1 MRNSQIS
8 RSKALNKSSTKAPTI
23 STSASMSKNPAKSP
37 LKLQLNRP
45 PVPWIRK
52 KGLLGSIYSFE
63 SCKKKDPHREHS
75 SESCLSVLQEH
86 SLAIEFN
93 WFWFHSCEEF
103 EAISM
108 IKIQSMVTKLRSK
121 RKGSPYRMTA
131 FYVETSLLK
140 RVLGYC
146 NTSLQL
152 QRKEM
157 SYNNYLGVDSAWNC
171 VSDSENPT
179 CAVMKHTNP
188 CGEAY
193 QIAVIADP
201 GSTFGG
207 IVAANV
213 KVDKASHESH
223 NRFNESLATLA
234 VALVTAV
241 NTKRIGD
248 GELIVFSGVE
258 MYLAKISVYDNVV
271 KATFVLL
278 GNTGPE
284 LTGRQAL
291 ELIDNYFE
299 ANGDIGANHEMPT
312 PQCLVEV
319 SSSNLT
325 VKRQTISVTKVVS
338 PAVLPPFVVAES
350 QPDAIDEEST
360 CSSINSFLS

>member
-1 MRNSQIS
+1 MNLCY
-8 RSKALNKSSTKAPTI
+8 K
-23 STSASMSKNPAKSP
+23 
-37 LKLQLNRP
+37 
-45 PVPWIRK
+45 V
-52 KGLLGSIYSFE
+52 
-63 SCKKKDPHREHS
+63 HS

-93 WFWFHSCEEF
+93 WFWFHSCKEF

-193 QIAVIADP
+193 QLAVIADP

-207 IVAANV
+207 IVATNV
-213 KVDKASHESH
+213 KVDKNIVLSELQYNPVVIERNMFRFRSFQEFEGYHRPMKASHESH

-241 NTKRIGD
+241 NSKRIGH

-258 MYLAKISVYDNVV
+258 MYRAEISVYDNVV

-278 GNTGPE
+278 SNTGPE

-360 CSSINSFLS
+360 CSWINSFLS

>member
-1 MRNSQIS
+1 MNLCY
-8 RSKALNKSSTKAPTI
+8 K
-23 STSASMSKNPAKSP
+23 
-37 LKLQLNRP
+37 
-45 PVPWIRK
+45 V
-52 KGLLGSIYSFE
+52 
-63 SCKKKDPHREHS
+63 HS

-93 WFWFHSCEEF
+93 WFWFEV
-103 EAISM
+103 ISM
-108 IKIQSMVTKLRSK
+108 VRFRFCCRIQI
-121 RKGSPYRMTA
+121 TA

-152 QRKEM
+152 QRMEM
-157 SYNNYLGVDSAWNC
+157 SYNNYLGVVDSAWNC

-193 QIAVIADP
+193 RLALIADP

-213 KVDKASHESH
+213 KVDKGFFATKRKDIYCVTDHKLTICFTQNIVLSELQYNPVVIERNMFRFRSFQEFEGYHRPMKASHESH

-234 VALVTAV
+234 VVLVTAV
-241 NTKRIGD
+241 NTKHIG
-248 GELIVFSGVE
+248 GTVLR
-258 MYLAKISVYDNVV
+258 YLS
-271 KATFVLL
+271 T
-278 GNTGPE
+278 TM
-284 LTGRQAL
+284 QAL

-312 PQCLVEV
+312 PQCLVEI

-325 VKRQTISVTKVVS
+325 VKRHTIIVTKVVC

-360 CSSINSFLS
+360 CSWINSFMS

>member
-1 MRNSQIS
+1 LPWMRNSQIS
-8 RSKALNKSSTKAPTI
+8 RSKALNKSSTKAPAI

-37 LKLQLNRP
+37 LKLQRIHVYPFFKN
-45 PVPWIRK
+45 I
-52 KGLLGSIYSFE
+52 
-63 SCKKKDPHREHS
+63 
-75 SESCLSVLQEH
+75 
-86 SLAIEFN
+86 FN
-93 WFWFHSCEEF
+93 WFWFHSCKEF

-108 IKIQSMVTKLRSK
+108 RI
-121 RKGSPYRMTA
+121 TA

-152 QRKEM
+152 QRMKM

-171 VSDSENPT
+171 ESDSENPT
-179 CAVMKHTNP
+179 CAVMKHT
-188 CGEAY
+188 AY
-193 QIAVIADP
+193 RLALIADP

-213 KVDKASHESH
+213 KGFFATKRKDIYCVTDQNLTICFTQNIVLSELQYNPVVIERNMFRFRSFQEFEGYHRPMKASHESH

-234 VALVTAV
+234 VVLVTSV
-241 NTKRIGD
+241 NTKCFGGTVLR
-248 GELIVFSGVE
+248 
-258 MYLAKISVYDNVV
+258 YLSM
-271 KATFVLL
+271 TMSLRQLL
-278 GNTGPE
+278 CS
-284 LTGRQAL
+284 LAL

-312 PQCLVEV
+312 PQCLVEI

-325 VKRQTISVTKVVS
+325 VKRHTIIVTKVVC

-360 CSSINSFLS
+360 CSWINSFMS

>member
-23 STSASMSKNPAKSP
+23 STSASMSKNPGKSP

-52 KGLLGSIYSFE
+52 KGCLTRSTALNPAKRKILIGFDLLFMAKRYG
-63 SCKKKDPHREHS
+63 
-75 SESCLSVLQEH
+75 LSVLQEH

-93 WFWFHSCEEF
+93 WFWFHSCKEF

-121 RKGSPYRMTA
+121 RKGCKRDKEREAFKSKFLETYFRWGDLLLIQLKSMIEKSTIELFKFYSVWKPSDSAPYRMTA

-193 QIAVIADP
+193 QLAVIADP

-207 IVAANV
+207 IVATNV
-213 KVDKASHESH
+213 KVDK
-223 NRFNESLATLA
+223 
-234 VALVTAV
+234 V
-241 NTKRIGD
+241 
-248 GELIVFSGVE
+248 
-258 MYLAKISVYDNVV
+258 
-271 KATFVLL
+271 
-278 GNTGPE
+278 
-284 LTGRQAL
+284 
-291 ELIDNYFE
+291 ID
-299 ANGDIGANHEMPT
+299 
-312 PQCLVEV
+312 
-319 SSSNLT
+319 
-325 VKRQTISVTKVVS
+325 
-338 PAVLPPFVVAES
+338 
-350 QPDAIDEEST
+350 
-360 CSSINSFLS
+360 

>member
-1 MRNSQIS
+1 MNLCY
-8 RSKALNKSSTKAPTI
+8 K
-23 STSASMSKNPAKSP
+23 
-37 LKLQLNRP
+37 
-45 PVPWIRK
+45 V
-52 KGLLGSIYSFE
+52 
-63 SCKKKDPHREHS
+63 HS

-93 WFWFHSCEEF
+93 WFWFHSCKEF

-121 RKGSPYRMTA
+121 RKAPYRMTA

-193 QIAVIADP
+193 QLAVIADP

-207 IVAANV
+207 IVATNV
-213 KVDKASHESH
+213 KVDKHMPFIQGLFATKRKDIYCVTDHKLTICFTQNIVLSELQYNPVVIERNMFRFRSFQEFEGYHRPMKASHESH

-241 NTKRIGD
+241 NSKRIGH

-258 MYLAKISVYDNVV
+258 MYRAEISVYDNVV

-278 GNTGPE
+278 SNTGPE

-360 CSSINSFLS
+360 CSWINSFLS

>member
-1 MRNSQIS
+1 
-8 RSKALNKSSTKAPTI
+8 
-23 STSASMSKNPAKSP
+23 
-37 LKLQLNRP
+37 
-45 PVPWIRK
+45 
-52 KGLLGSIYSFE
+52 
-63 SCKKKDPHREHS
+63 
-75 SESCLSVLQEH
+75 LSVLREH

-93 WFWFHSCEEF
+93 WFWFHSCKEF

-179 CAVMKHTNP
+179 CAAMKHTNP

-193 QIAVIADP
+193 QLAVIADP
-201 GSTFGG
+201 GSTFGV

-213 KVDKASHESH
+213 KVDKGLFATKRKDIYCVTDHKLTICFTQNIVLSELQYNPVVIERNMFRFRSFQEFEGYHRPMKASHESH

-241 NTKRIGD
+241 NTKRIG
-248 GELIVFSGVE
+248 GTMLR
-258 MYLAKISVYDNVV
+258 YLS
-271 KATFVLL
+271 TTMSLRQLL
-278 GNTGPE
+278 CS
-284 LTGRQAL
+284 LVIL
-291 ELIDNYFE
+291 

-360 CSSINSFLS
+360 CSWINSFLS

>member
-1 MRNSQIS
+1 MNLCY
-8 RSKALNKSSTKAPTI
+8 K
-23 STSASMSKNPAKSP
+23 
-37 LKLQLNRP
+37 
-45 PVPWIRK
+45 V
-52 KGLLGSIYSFE
+52 
-63 SCKKKDPHREHS
+63 HS

-93 WFWFHSCEEF
+93 WFWFHSCKEF

-108 IKIQSMVTKLRSK
+108 VRFSCLNFITYGNHRFSSIWD
-121 RKGSPYRMTA
+121 GA

-152 QRKEM
+152 QRKF
-157 SYNNYLGVDSAWNC
+157 
-171 VSDSENPT
+171 ENPT

-193 QIAVIADP
+193 QLAVIADP
-201 GSTFGG
+201 VAHLVVINWRSLSKHPVLSGGSTPPT
-207 IVAANV
+207 AKA
-213 KVDKASHESH
+213 ASHESH

-241 NTKRIGD
+241 NSKRIGH

-258 MYLAKISVYDNVV
+258 MYRAEISVYDNVV

-278 GNTGPE
+278 SNTGPE

-338 PAVLPPFVVAES
+338 LQFAT
-350 QPDAIDEEST
+350 I
-360 CSSINSFLS
+360 CSSEKANRRNR

>member
-1 MRNSQIS
+1 MNLCY
-8 RSKALNKSSTKAPTI
+8 K
-23 STSASMSKNPAKSP
+23 
-37 LKLQLNRP
+37 
-45 PVPWIRK
+45 V
-52 KGLLGSIYSFE
+52 
-63 SCKKKDPHREHS
+63 HS

-93 WFWFHSCEEF
+93 WFWFHSCKEF

-108 IKIQSMVTKLRSK
+108 V
-121 RKGSPYRMTA
+121 
-131 FYVETSLLK
+131 
-140 RVLGYC
+140 RVLQHIA
-146 NTSLQL
+146 SVP
-152 QRKEM
+152 E
-157 SYNNYLGVDSAWNC
+157 DAWNC

-193 QIAVIADP
+193 RLALIADP

-213 KVDKASHESH
+213 KVDKGFFATKRKDIYCVTDHKLSICFTQNIVLSELQYNPVVIERNMFRFRSFQEFEGYHRPMKASHESH

-234 VALVTAV
+234 VVLVTAV
-241 NTKRIGD
+241 NTKHIG
-248 GELIVFSGVE
+248 GTVLR
-258 MYLAKISVYDNVV
+258 YLS
-271 KATFVLL
+271 T
-278 GNTGPE
+278 TMS
-284 LTGRQAL
+284 QAL

-312 PQCLVEV
+312 PQCLVEI

-325 VKRQTISVTKVVS
+325 VKRHTIIVTKVVC
-338 PAVLPPFVVAES
+338 PAVLPPFVVAKS

-360 CSSINSFLS
+360 CSWINSFMS